1 MLRPHR
7 GDGGSIPPESTTT
20 PAGAARLATAHGR
33 DPGLRSPAR
42 WFDSTR
48 RHRTSRSD
56 RGDAAPPAAP
66 AQTHM
71 IVISCEWLLF
81 VVETVM
87 TPLLAASVVKLPA
100 VSVTWWL
107 WLAVPM
113 MS

>member
-1 MLRPHR
+1 
-7 GDGGSIPPESTTT
+7 
-20 PAGAARLATAHGR
+20 
-33 DPGLRSPAR
+33 
-42 WFDSTR
+42 
-48 RHRTSRSD
+48 
-56 RGDAAPPAAP
+56 
-66 AQTHM
+66 M